1 VTLQFNFEKL
11 ITSANGMLPT
21 SVYIAISEA
30 AANAKADVLEVGTA
44 HGASAIAAA
53 KGLSEHL
60 LVKTIDR
67 LQGGSRELYGDIKQ
81 NAAMVN
87 ANFIEF
93 GVEDRIQLFIGSS
106 EEVAPTL
113 KFDNGIGMLILD
125 ADGAI
130 DRDFRLYY
138 NLLKPGAPIVI
149 DDYHASSVNVMRSLN
164 GHCVIDQKHR
174 LTALFIDYFEAKGL
188 LIRDKVIKETY
199 FGVKP
204 ENKNVDVTFDL
215 DDFILIYRQLTFG
228 KGKSRPTFILKGL
241 EGLKSA
247 APKIYLT
254 LKKIFRPRNL

>member
-113 KFDNGIGMLILD
+113 KFDNGI
-125 ADGAI
+125 
-130 DRDFRLYY
+130 
-138 NLLKPGAPIVI
+138 
-149 DDYHASSVNVMRSLN
+149 VMRSLN